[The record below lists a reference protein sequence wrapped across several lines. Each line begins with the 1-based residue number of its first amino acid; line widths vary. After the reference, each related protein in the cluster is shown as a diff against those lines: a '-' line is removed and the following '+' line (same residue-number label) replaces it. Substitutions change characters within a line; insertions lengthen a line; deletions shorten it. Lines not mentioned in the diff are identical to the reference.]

1 MSTIQLAIK
10 NLKSI
15 TELSIELEYSQGL
28 YALTGENGVGK
39 STIFAVLAKLVYQ
52 GALHK
57 YFRNEGD
64 RSTRITF
71 VVNGIQNTW
80 VKSLNWRREHYER
93 NDISLNGTYE
103 ASLLFGSR
111 FDDANKSSLSKGNYI
126 PLHNLIA
133 ADSFVSENLGMIL
146 RGDVHYYANL
156 KQIRT
161 KRLARDLGFNGQPHF
176 FEVNARRLPQFYL
189 SSGEM
194 LLIELLRFINDR
206 RRFNRQNNHNDLTLI
221 LVDEIDLA
229 LHPSAQDRLMTFL
242 AKLSKSENL
251 CIYFATHSLQ
261 IINRIE
267 PSNIYHVVRT
277 PIGKLEVINPCYPAY
292 ATRSLYTNDGFDFL
306 ILVEDVLAK
315 YVVESLIKRE
325 NLHRSKMIKVLP
337 CGGWE
342 QTLEM
347 HHELKQSSMA
357 GKNCKIFSVLDGDIE
372 QEYKQKYETNP
383 TFSSLIKYFLPIQ
396 SIERYIN
403 GKLIISQDF
412 QFQKELGD
420 RFFPYRSLDN
430 IISDYRNDPRTNP
443 NSSKY
448 KNGKAFYNV
457 LVSCVAEQGYSRERF
472 EHDVCEFISNYSDF
486 SSLARTLQSQ
496 LG

>member
-1 MSTIQLAIK
+1 MSTINLTIQ

-15 TELSIELEYSQGL
+15 SELNIELEYERGL

-57 YFRNEGD
+57 YFRNDGD
-64 RSTRITF
+64 RNTRIRF
-71 VVNGIQNTW
+71 VADNVENTW
-80 VKSLNWRREHYER
+80 VKNPNWRRQHTEK
-93 NDISLNGTYE
+93 DISLNGTYE

-111 FDDANKSSLSKGNYI
+111 FDDAHKSSLSKGNYI
-126 PLHNLIA
+126 SQNNLVE
-133 ADSFVSENLGMIL
+133 ADSFVSENLGKIL
-146 RGDVHYYANL
+146 RDDARYYANL
-156 KQIRT
+156 MQIKTKQ
-161 KRLARDLGFNGQPHF
+161 LSSDLGFKGQPHF
-176 FEVNARRLPQFYL
+176 FEVNNRWLPQFYL

-206 RRFNRQNNHNDLTLI
+206 RQFNKRNNHNDLTFI

-242 AKLSKSENL
+242 TELAGSENL

-267 PSNIYHVVRT
+267 PSNIYHIVRT
-277 PIGKLEVINPCYPAY
+277 SKDKLEVVNPCYPAY

-315 YVVESLIKRE
+315 YVVESVIRRE
-325 NLHRSKMIKVLP
+325 NLYQSKLIKVLP

-342 QTLEM
+342 QTLDM
-347 HHELKQSSMA
+347 HYELKQSAMA

-372 QEYKQKYETNP
+372 EEYKQKYGTDSK
-383 TFSSLIKYFLPIQ
+383 FSSLTKYFLPIQ
-396 SIERYIN
+396 SIERHLN

-412 QFQKELGD
+412 QFQKAFGD
-420 RFFPYRSLDN
+420 RFFPYRSLDD
-430 IISDYRNDPRTNP
+430 IISDYKNNVRTDPS
-443 NSSKY
+443 SSKY
-448 KNGKAFYNV
+448 KNGKTFYNV
-457 LVSCVAEQGYSRERF
+457 LVSCIAEQDVTKDRF
-472 EHDVCEFISNYSDF
+472 EHELCEFISTSSDF
-486 SSLARTLQSQ
+486 SSLARTLQKK
-496 LG
+496 LT